1 VLIPHTLLW
10 SICRYRDKYL
20 LSLLVPLIG
29 LINFQLNSPTSISSD
44 SLIKGCGLF
53 RIESIRSPS
62 KNLYLYKGKFKRFCS
77 NEKCYNN
84 ISCTIAFRGKERP
97 NASYDYFIE
106 GSLKNCS
113 NRFISFKPKKN
124 LKWSKEFKR
133 RNFNETR
140 FKLKQSLKHMLS
152 KKLKDSLSRS
162 LITSLITGEVDNK
175 LLRFSFAR
183 LGLSHVL
190 AISGFHFA
198 LVIAFFSFFLNKVL
212 PKKLFLVA
220 LVIVAVLYFLFI
232 GMTPSVFRAFTL
244 VVMYIVAKLFAKNA
258 LSMNLMGFSMLLNLI
273 FMPNDAYHLGFQLS
287 YLSYSSIIIFYPLV
301 FDFLKKIIHDHDVKE
316 LSLISKNVYL
326 VLKYFRCAIS
336 LNLAVSLPLFPVL
349 LFYFSKF
356 PLYSLVYN
364 LFIPLFI
371 SFLLYL
377 VILAMFAP
385 FLFYFVNLFSKF
397 LLRVILYP
405 PTICEYVVIYKG
417 LSINLLLIFL
427 TGSFLFAVLY
437 SRRKQLELG
446 F

>member
-1 VLIPHTLLW
+1 MLLW

-20 LSLLVPLIG
+20 LSLLIPLIG
-29 LINFQLNSPTSISSD
+29 LINFQLNIPTSVSSD
-44 SLIKGCGLF
+44 ILIKGSGLF
-53 RIESIRSPS
+53 KIESVRSPS
-62 KNLYLYKGKFKRFCS
+62 KNLYLYKGRLVRFCS
-77 NEKCYNN
+77 DEKYYNN

-97 NASYDYFIE
+97 NASYDYFVE
-106 GSLKNCS
+106 GTLKNCS
-113 NRFISFKPKKN
+113 NRFISFKPKKG
-124 LKWSKEFKR
+124 LKWSKDLKR
-133 RNFNETR
+133 INLNEIR
-140 FKLKQSLKHMLS
+140 FKLKQSLKYMLS
-152 KKLKDSLSRS
+152 KKLKDPLSNS

-198 LVIAFFSFFLNKVL
+198 LVIAFFSFFLNKIL
-212 PKKLFLVA
+212 PKKCFLVA

-244 VVMYIVAKLFAKNA
+244 VVMYIIAKLFAKNA
-258 LSMNLMGFSMLLNLI
+258 FSMNLMGISMLLNLI

-301 FDFLKKIIHDHDVKE
+301 FDFLKKIIRDHNEKE
-316 LSLISKNVYL
+316 LPLISKNVYR

-336 LNLAVSLPLFPVL
+336 LNIAVSFPLLPVL
-349 LFYFSKF
+349 IFYFSKF
-356 PLYSLVYN
+356 PIYSLIYN

-377 VILAMFAP
+377 VILAIFAP
-385 FLFYFVNLFSKF
+385 FLFYLVNFLCKF
-397 LLRVILYP
+397 LLRIILYP
-405 PTICEYVVIYKG
+405 PTICEYSLIYKG
-417 LSINLLLIFL
+417 LSLNLLLMFL
-427 TGSFLFAVLY
+427 IGSFFYAVLY
-437 SRRKQLELG
+437 SRKKHMELV